1 MAVLLFAWN
10 RRDSNARGSESGSG
24 GAREPRARP
33 VCEHRSNPAG
43 EARKSPETLSFLGF
57 LLCDIFP
64 NTTYVPHFVQE
75 GLFLVNAFTAILIR
89 IPILNEAFVP
99 VFIRIGSNT
108 FCGIPMVSCQC
119 ALGKRDKNERRC
131 KSTRCMLFR

>member
-1 MAVLLFAWN
+1 MHGIEGIRTPTGVNQAPVGLESRGQGL
-10 RRDSNARGSESGSG
+10 RRSAGRIPPG
-24 GAREPRARP
+24 RP
-33 VCEHRSNPAG
+33 
-43 EARKSPETLSFLGF
+43 KSPETLSFLGF

-89 IPILNEAFVP
+89 IPVLNEAFVP